1 MKKKYEKRRMKW
13 NSEKGGYG
21 RGRKGRKK
29 MMGKK
34 KIQARICYER
44 LMEGKAVKWFKE
56 RRLERKAHIFCCT
69 RKLYLEKG
77 EKGCYEKRT
86 IGKAEK
92 DEMEEEWRE
101 RQKL

>member
-1 MKKKYEKRRMKW
+1 MKKEEW
-13 NSEKGGYG
+13 NETQRKEVMGGEG
-21 RGRKGRKK
+21 KEEKK

-34 KIQARICYER
+34 KMQARICYER

>member
-1 MKKKYEKRRMKW
+1 
-13 NSEKGGYG
+13 
-21 RGRKGRKK
+21 
-29 MMGKK
+29 
-34 KIQARICYER
+34 
-44 LMEGKAVKWFKE
+44 MEGRAVKWFKE